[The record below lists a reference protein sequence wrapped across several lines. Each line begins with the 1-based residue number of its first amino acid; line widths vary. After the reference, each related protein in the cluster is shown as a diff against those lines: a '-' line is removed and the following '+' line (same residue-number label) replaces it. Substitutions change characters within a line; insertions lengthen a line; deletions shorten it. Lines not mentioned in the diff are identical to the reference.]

1 MASTGELA
9 SNPRRRFHAEVVLY
23 TSLSVFLITGG
34 IIYGVWSQEAAGT
47 VLLVLVGC
55 FSGIV
60 AGYLA
65 FQDRLERTMAASAAA
80 EEGAVADDDQYL
92 PHSSI
97 WPFEMGVGM
106 ATSLA
111 GIVLGWAILVPG
123 VLILAHSIVGWI
135 GQSRRRD

>member
-9 SNPRRRFHAEVVLY
+9 SDARRRFHAEVVLY
-23 TSLSVFLITGG
+23 TALSVFLIAGG
-34 IIYGVWSQEAAGT
+34 IIYGVWSREAAGT

-55 FSGIV
+55 FAGIV

-65 FQDRLERTMAASAAA
+65 FQDRLERTTARATTAD
-80 EEGAVADDDQYL
+80 EPEPDDDQFL
-92 PHSSI
+92 PHASI

-111 GIVLGWAILVPG
+111 GVVLGWAILVPG
-123 VLILAHSIVGWI
+123 LLILAHSIVGWI
-135 GQSRRRD
+135 GQSRRRG

>member
-1 MASTGELA
+1 MATPGDAA
-9 SNPRRRFHAEVVLY
+9 SRPPRRFQSEIVLY
-23 TSLSVFLITGG
+23 TALSVFLVAGG
-34 IIYGVWSQEAAGT
+34 IIYGVWSREAAGT

-55 FSGIV
+55 FAGIV

-65 FQDRLERTMAASAAA
+65 FQDRLERTMAA
-80 EEGAVADDDQYL
+80 GATGDAVPDDDQYL

-111 GIVLGWAILVPG
+111 GIALGWAILVPG

-135 GQSRRRD
+135 GQSRRRT